1 MEITEHKASKLE
13 ELSKD
18 IKYLDDKDLDKSLGR
33 RLKRFLLLVV
43 KKQKEI

>member
-18 IKYLDDKDLDKSLGR
+18 IKSLDDKDLDKSLGR
-33 RLKRFLLLVV
+33 TGVVFLWYLC
-43 KKQKEI
+43 